1 MSNFDALMFTLF
13 AVAVLT
19 TLLRLFIRGSVL
31 RTIGLDDVLA
41 VLATLM
47 GAAMC
52 AFEHLKILANNRYLE
67 AVRAGAPVKSGP
79 SVLGLLTESDRMT
92 LFNQV
97 TYVAELCLIKCAIL
111 AFYRRITIEHKHRY
125 AQYALGFCIIA
136 FTVAFI
142 VATFLGRD
150 PPKAVWYPYDPRFP
164 SPDRCSCAVLAV
176 ANSSLQALFDIVI
189 LAFPVWFFRKLMLT
203 RRIKLGLMFI
213 YALAFFSLVATL
225 IRLAQS
231 VQYLLIDDFLEQR
244 ETLMIFSVWTVV
256 ETNTALICANLPALS
271 AFFKWAYRKQTSR
284 GKQSYP
290 SGSEAPLARKAWW
303 GVSRQPEATGPE
315 MTGAWT
321 SYGSGQDPRT
331 FLKSTQFDSGGPSL
345 HLPIQN
351 P

>member
-142 VATFLGRD
+142 V
-150 PPKAVWYPYDPRFP
+150 V
-164 SPDRCSCAVLAV
+164 
-176 ANSSLQALFDIVI
+176 
-189 LAFPVWFFRKLMLT
+189 
-203 RRIKLGLMFI
+203 
-213 YALAFFSLVATL
+213 
-225 IRLAQS
+225 
-231 VQYLLIDDFLEQR
+231 
-244 ETLMIFSVWTVV
+244 
-256 ETNTALICANLPALS
+256 
-271 AFFKWAYRKQTSR
+271 R
-284 GKQSYP
+284 GKP
-290 SGSEAPLARKAWW
+290 GS
-303 GVSRQPEATGPE
+303 
-315 MTGAWT
+315 
-321 SYGSGQDPRT
+321 
-331 FLKSTQFDSGGPSL
+331 
-345 HLPIQN
+345 
-351 P
+351 